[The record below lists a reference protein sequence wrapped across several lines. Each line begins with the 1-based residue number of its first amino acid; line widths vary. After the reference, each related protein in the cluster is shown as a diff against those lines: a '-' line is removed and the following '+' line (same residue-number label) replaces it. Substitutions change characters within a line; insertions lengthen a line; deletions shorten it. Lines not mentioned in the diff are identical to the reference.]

1 MNVVVTGANGFIG
14 QHLVKRLTKDGHKIT
29 TIDHTFLVDY
39 PDKLDE
45 IIKEANPDWIF
56 HLAAFGNMAHQKDE
70 FEIIE
75 ANIAGTFNLLQATRN
90 IDYKAFVNVS
100 SSSVLLPHQT
110 IYSAT
115 KMGAEYLCKAYM
127 DEYNKPIVTVR
138 PASVFGIGEA
148 GFRFIPT
155 VFRSCL
161 ENEPMILAPD
171 ATHDWILVDDLVES
185 MVWIAIT
192 DNEKQTYNIASGIKT
207 TNRAVVSLIEQI
219 TGKNANIG
227 EEKQLRSFDTND
239 WSIQSDVVLNHSL
252 RYGLEQYYEYIT
264 GENTLS

>member
-1 MNVVVTGANGFIG
+1 MNVAVTGANGFIG
-14 QHLVKRLTKDGHKIT
+14 QHLVKRLTKDGHKIMT
-29 TIDHTFLVDY
+29 VDHKFLVDY

-70 FEIIE
+70 FEIITS
-75 ANIAGTFNLLQATRN
+75 NIAGTYNLLHAVRD
-90 IDYKAFVNVS
+90 IDYKSFINVS

-115 KMGAEYLCKAYM
+115 KMGAEYLCKAYV

-138 PASVFGIGEA
+138 PASIFGIGEA

-161 ENEPMILAPD
+161 ENEPMTLAPN
-171 ATHDWILVDDLVES
+171 ATHDWVNVDDLVEN
-185 MVWIAIT
+185 MIGIALS
-192 DNEKQTYNIASGIKT
+192 DNKEQTYNIASGIKT
-207 TNRAVVSLIEQI
+207 TNREIITMIEDI
-219 TGKNANIG
+219 TGKNANIK

-252 RYGLEQYYEYIT
+252 RDGLEQYYEYIT
-264 GENTLS
+264 GKNNLS